1 MAINKNF
8 IIKNGLEVGTDLIF
22 ANDIT
27 NTIGIGTTNVRHT
40 LHVNGGIGVTN
51 LVATGIASLTS
62 LAISGSVAVG
72 ATSFTG
78 LSGQYLKSTGT
89 GVAWENFPVGR
100 TSTSIIATAG
110 QTIFNTAYSV
120 GLVDIFINGV
130 KLTPSEFV
138 ATDGVSITLNEACFG
153 GENVDIL
160 AYAVQGLGIGATG
173 ITGLTIQDDGILI
186 GNPQGVTSINF
197 VGTAI
202 TAAASGAGV
211 TITVSGTASG
221 QSSQWLSTSSGIH
234 TTSNVGIGTTNPTSA
249 LTVKGNT
256 SLETLN
262 VSGVATAR
270 QFSDYRALVGAASSA
285 TETFVVTVA
294 TKTTN
299 HRYFGS
305 GSSHGYFI
313 DGKESPF
320 ITLLPGKTY
329 RFDQADASNSS
340 HPILFYF
347 DANKTTQYTTNVT
360 TTGTAGNAGAYTEIT
375 VTDTTPIVLHYQ
387 CVNHGY
393 MGNSVQTNSNFIN
406 TPYSINTL
414 GGLSVSG
421 VSTFAGI
428 TTVTGPTLF
437 AKQLNVS
444 GVVTAT
450 SFVGA
455 LTGNV
460 TGNATGLSGTPNINV
475 GTATATSLNVSGVV
489 TATSFVGDGSGITGI
504 IASGAGII
512 IRDDGALVGAAG
524 SIDFGSGLSVS
535 NVSAGVVTVTS
546 SGGATQFVNTAA
558 GIHTLSNVG
567 IGTTNPQTKL
577 QVERYGVKTGLGTFN
592 ASAGIATDI
601 DTFTISTTDFKT
613 TEYTLHF
620 IHSSNMQ
627 AQKVLVM
634 QNGTTAYSQE
644 YGVMSDP
651 NLIVSVGATISSGV
665 CKLQVTPET
674 GISGLT
680 TYRFTRE
687 TML

>member
-221 QSSQWLSTSSGIH
+221 QSSQFVTNSAGIH
-234 TTSNVGIGTTNPTSA
+234 TLSNVGIGTTNPTSK
-249 LTVKGNT
+249 L
-256 SLETLN
+256 
-262 VSGVATAR
+262 
-270 QFSDYRALVGAASSA
+270 
-285 TETFVVTVA
+285 
-294 TKTTN
+294 
-299 HRYFGS
+299 
-305 GSSHGYFI
+305 
-313 DGKESPF
+313 
-320 ITLLPGKTY
+320 
-329 RFDQADASNSS
+329 
-340 HPILFYF
+340 
-347 DANKTTQYTTNVT
+347 
-360 TTGTAGNAGAYTEIT
+360 
-375 VTDTTPIVLHYQ
+375 
-387 CVNHGY
+387 
-393 MGNSVQTNSNFIN
+393 
-406 TPYSINTL
+406 
-414 GGLSVSG
+414 
-421 VSTFAGI
+421 
-428 TTVTGPTLF
+428 TVTGDGTF
-437 AKQLNVS
+437 T

-475 GTATATSLNVSGVV
+475 GTIAATSLNASGVV